1 MTDVT
6 LSLSHTPH
14 THTHTYIFL
23 FIKSGLHNT
32 DIHFLSRQ
40 CYITRQASIL
50 LLNLLQY
57 SI

>member
-6 LSLSHTPH
+6 LSLTNTTH

-32 DIHFLSRQ
+32 DIHFLL
-40 CYITRQASIL
+40 TNIL
-50 LLNLLQY
+50 V
-57 SI
+57 